1 MGIQILPPQL
11 ANQIAAGEVVERP
24 ASVVKEL
31 VENSL
36 DAGATRIDIEIDKG
50 GSKLIKIRDNG
61 SGIPKDELALALS
74 RHATS
79 KLHTLDDL
87 EAILSFGF
95 RGEALASISS
105 VSRLTLTSRTAEQT
119 EAWQAY
125 AEGVDMAVKVMPAA
139 HPVGSTIEVVDL
151 FFNTPARRRFLKS
164 DKTEFTHIDEW
175 LKRIALVRGEIHFT
189 LTHNGKMVRNYRP
202 ANSEAQYIQ
211 RLTQVSGRQFAADAL
226 RVECQH
232 EDLRL
237 SGYLQSPWSSV
248 LTDTHYFYVNG
259 RLVRDRLVNH
269 AVRQA
274 FAQKAEV
281 EQPGYVL
288 MLDIDPHQVDVNVHP
303 AKHEVRFHQ
312 SRYVHDYI
320 LQALQSALEEAHSL
334 PLNESSLDETSE
346 TRYRDPQTVA
356 SQTVASHTVDS
367 QGDVSVADP
376 SGAFTANTSDAT
388 WQSKNAHVDV
398 NDEPRFEL
406 KPQYDRSAPRFGD
419 QETQLGFGHKGHKAN
434 FGSYSSP
441 AASSSLSSH
450 SVGGNARASTVSNV
464 YGSSVTPRDS
474 RSSGTGDTRGRAD
487 LPSAE
492 AIASYGALLQTPSY
506 QVQEKTGLNLPAMPA
521 ILDSQF
527 WVLTAGDKLSLLPIK
542 SVALA
547 TRTHE
552 IEVKMAIGL
561 IGQPLLMPVSIPVD
575 PDWPELLEQ
584 HHLLIRQLGLELTI
598 RYQQLIIKKVP
609 PYIRE
614 SQLVKVIPEWLQSL
628 RFEAPAPSALAKW
641 LAQQSLTGFLSAP
654 DVWAAYGQLSDEKRQ
669 QIANQAISLPW
680 QSWLKEQKIE

>member
-36 DAGATRIDIEIDKG
+36 DAGASRVDIEIDKG

-105 VSRLTLTSRTAEQT
+105 VSRLTLTSRTADQT
-119 EAWQAY
+119 EAWQAH
-125 AEGVDMAVKVMPAA
+125 AEGADMAVKVMPAA

-175 LKRIALVRGEIHFT
+175 LKRIALVRGDIHFT
-189 LTHNGKMVRNYRP
+189 LTHNGKTVRNYRP
-202 ANSEAQYIQ
+202 AMNEAQYLQ
-211 RLTQVSGRQFAADAL
+211 RLTQVCGRPFAEQAL
-226 RVECQH
+226 KIECQH
-232 EDLRL
+232 DDLRL
-237 SGYLQSPWSSV
+237 SGYLQSPWSPVIS
-248 LTDTHYFYVNG
+248 DTHYFYVNG
-259 RLVRDRLVNH
+259 RLIRDRLVNH

-274 FAQKAEV
+274 FAQKAEL

-320 LQALQSALEEAHSL
+320 LQALQSALEEAGELNFVHSS
-334 PLNESSLDETSE
+334 SSLDEVEDVFVDAPTSTTE
-346 TRYRDPQTVA
+346 TSAPFVLGADSAQVNVPADTLESAQPLVA
-356 SQTVASHTVDS
+356 SAVQVKSAGAGREGASFGTQT
-367 QGDVSVADP
+367 
-376 SGAFTANTSDAT
+376 
-388 WQSKNAHVDV
+388 NA
-398 NDEPRFEL
+398 
-406 KPQYDRSAPRFGD
+406 
-419 QETQLGFGHKGHKAN
+419 
-434 FGSYSSP
+434 FGSM
-441 AASSSLSSH
+441 A
-450 SVGGNARASTVSNV
+450 
-464 YGSSVTPRDS
+464 TPRNNS
-474 RSSGTGDTRGRAD
+474 RGNYSAGESRQRTE
-487 LPSAE
+487 LPSKA

-506 QVQEKTGLNLPAMPA
+506 SVKDQDYQPFLPMPA
-521 ILDSQF
+521 ILDSQY
-527 WVLTAGDKLSLLPIK
+527 WVMATADKLSLLPIK

-547 TRTHE
+547 TRCQE
-552 IEVKMAIGL
+552 IEAKLATGL
-561 IGQPLLMPVSIPVD
+561 IGQPLLMPVSVAAD
-575 PDWPELLEQ
+575 ADWQAVLDE
-584 HHLLIRQLGLELTI
+584 HDTLIRQLGLELTI

-614 SQLVKVIPEWLQSL
+614 SQLAKVIPEWLQSL
-628 RFEAPAPSALAKW
+628 RFETPAPSALAFW
-641 LAQQSLTGFLSAP
+641 LAKHSLTGFVSAP
-654 DVWAAYGQLSDEKRQ
+654 EIWAAFSQLAEEKKQ
-669 QIANQAISLPW
+669 LIANKAILLPW
-680 QSWLKEQKIE
+680 QSWLEEQASE

>member
-36 DAGATRIDIEIDKG
+36 DAGASRVDIEIDKG

-105 VSRLTLTSRTAEQT
+105 VSRLTLTSRTADQT
-119 EAWQAY
+119 EAWQAH
-125 AEGVDMAVKVMPAA
+125 AEGADMAVKVMPAA

-175 LKRIALVRGEIHFT
+175 LKRIVLVRGDIHFT
-189 LTHNGKMVRNYRP
+189 LTHNGKTVRNYRP
-202 ANSEAQYIQ
+202 AMNEAQYLQ
-211 RLTQVSGRQFAADAL
+211 RLTQVSGRPFAEQAL
-226 RVECQH
+226 KIECQH
-232 EDLRL
+232 DDLRL
-237 SGYLQSPWSSV
+237 SGYLQSPWSPV
-248 LTDTHYFYVNG
+248 ITDTHYFYVNG
-259 RLVRDRLVNH
+259 RLIRDRLVNH

-274 FAQKAEV
+274 FAQKAEL

-320 LQALQSALEEAHSL
+320 LQALQSALEEAGELNVVHS
-334 PLNESSLDETSE
+334 SSLDEVE
-346 TRYRDPQTVA
+346 DVF
-356 SQTVASHTVDS
+356 VDS
-367 QGDVSVADP
+367 PTSAVGIAAPFALGADTFESAQDAVAP
-376 SGAFTANTSDAT
+376 AVQVKSASAGREGASFSTQT
-388 WQSKNAHVDV
+388 NA
-398 NDEPRFEL
+398 
-406 KPQYDRSAPRFGD
+406 
-419 QETQLGFGHKGHKAN
+419 
-434 FGSYSSP
+434 FGSM
-441 AASSSLSSH
+441 A
-450 SVGGNARASTVSNV
+450 
-464 YGSSVTPRDS
+464 TPRDS
-474 RSSGTGDTRGRAD
+474 SRSSYSASESRQRTE
-487 LPSAE
+487 LPSKA
-492 AIASYGALLQTPSY
+492 AIASYGALLQTPAYSVKNHDY
-506 QVQEKTGLNLPAMPA
+506 QPSLPMPA
-521 ILDSQF
+521 ILDGQY
-527 WVLTAGDKLSLLPIK
+527 WVIVTEDKLSLLPIK

-547 TRTHE
+547 TRCQE
-552 IEVKMAIGL
+552 IEAKLATGL
-561 IGQPLLMPVSIPVD
+561 IGQPLLMPVSVAAD
-575 PDWPELLEQ
+575 ADWQAVLDE
-584 HHLLIRQLGLELTI
+584 HDTLIRQLGLELTI

-614 SQLVKVIPEWLQSL
+614 SQLAKVIPEWLQSL
-628 RFEAPAPSALAKW
+628 RFETPAPSALAFW
-641 LAQQSLTGFLSAP
+641 LAKHSLTGFVSAP
-654 DVWAAYGQLSDEKRQ
+654 EIWAAFSQLAEEKKQ
-669 QIANQAISLPW
+669 LIANKAISLPW
-680 QSWLKEQKIE
+680 QSWLEEQASE

>member
-36 DAGATRIDIEIDKG
+36 DAGATRVDIEIDRG

-105 VSRLTLTSRTAEQT
+105 VSRLTLTSRTVAQT

-125 AEGVDMAVKVMPAA
+125 AEGADMAVKVIPAA

-175 LKRIALVRGEIHFT
+175 LKRIALVRGDIHFT
-189 LTHNGKMVRNYRP
+189 LTHNGKTVRNYRP
-202 ANSEAQYIQ
+202 AMNEAQYLQ
-211 RLTQVSGRQFAADAL
+211 RLTQVAGRTFAEQAL
-226 RVECQH
+226 KIECEH
-232 EDLRL
+232 DDLRL
-237 SGYLQSPWSSV
+237 RGYLQSPWSAA

-259 RLVRDRLVNH
+259 RLIRDRLVNH

-274 FAQKAEV
+274 FAQKAEI

-320 LQALQSALEEAHSL
+320 LQALQSALEEANSHYGTLGSRGMLHPAAELMDADTQDDAQATLNRASL
-334 PLNESSLDETSE
+334 ATIAHDLNNAAAADAGAVSDQSGSGFEDIQG
-346 TRYRDPQTVA
+346 RDTDM
-356 SQTVASHTVDS
+356 SR
-367 QGDVSVADP
+367 SVAFSPAIHTSP
-376 SGAFTANTSDAT
+376 SRHQAI
-388 WQSKNAHVDV
+388 QSNQFG
-398 NDEPRFEL
+398 RM
-406 KPQYDRSAPRFGD
+406 QAPRA
-419 QETQLGFGHKGHKAN
+419 TQQHD
-434 FGSYSSP
+434 
-441 AASSSLSSH
+441 
-450 SVGGNARASTVSNV
+450 
-464 YGSSVTPRDS
+464 SVTRQS
-474 RSSGTGDTRGRAD
+474 TM
-487 LPSAE
+487 LPSKT
-492 AIASYGALLQTPSY
+492 AIASYAALMQTPSY
-506 QVQEKTGLNLPAMPA
+506 RVDEQPQASLEPAMPLV
-521 ILDSQF
+521 LDEQY
-527 WVLTAGDKLSLLPIK
+527 WVMVEGDKLKLLPIK
-542 SVALA
+542 TVALA
-547 TRTHE
+547 TRLAE
-552 IEVKMAIGL
+552 ITAKIETGL
-561 IGQPLLMPVSIPVD
+561 ISQPLLMPVSVAAD
-575 PDWPELLEQ
+575 PDWQLLLDE
-584 HHLLIRQLGLELTI
+584 HATLLRQIGLELTI

-609 PYIRE
+609 PYLRQC
-614 SQLVKVIPEWLQSL
+614 QLATVIPEWLQSL
-628 RFEAPAPSALAKW
+628 RFAPPAPNALAMW
-641 LAQQSLTGFLSAP
+641 LAKHSLSGFMSAP
-654 DVWAAYGQLSDEKRQ
+654 TVWSAFSQLTQEQREH
-669 QIANQAISLPW
+669 IAKQALLLPW
-680 QSWLKEQKIE
+680 QSWLEEQASE

>member
-36 DAGATRIDIEIDKG
+36 DAGASRVDIEIDKG

-105 VSRLTLTSRTAEQT
+105 VSRLTLTSRTADQT
-119 EAWQAY
+119 EAWQAH
-125 AEGVDMAVKVMPAA
+125 AEGADMAVKVMPAA

-175 LKRIALVRGEIHFT
+175 LKRIALVRGDIHFT
-189 LTHNGKMVRNYRP
+189 LTHNGKTVRNYRP
-202 ANSEAQYIQ
+202 AMNEAQYLQ
-211 RLTQVSGRQFAADAL
+211 RLTQVSGRPFAEQAL
-226 RVECQH
+226 KIECQH
-232 EDLRL
+232 DDLRL
-237 SGYLQSPWSSV
+237 SGYLQSPWSPV
-248 LTDTHYFYVNG
+248 ITDTHFFYVNG
-259 RLVRDRLVNH
+259 RLIRDRLVNH
-269 AVRQA
+269 AVLQA
-274 FAQKAEV
+274 FAQKAEL

-320 LQALQSALEEAHSL
+320 LQALQSALEEAGELNVVHS
-334 PLNESSLDETSE
+334 SSLDEVE
-346 TRYRDPQTVA
+346 DVF
-356 SQTVASHTVDS
+356 VDS
-367 QGDVSVADP
+367 PTSAVGIAAPFALGADTFESAQYAVAP
-376 SGAFTANTSDAT
+376 AVQVKSASAGREGASFSTQT
-388 WQSKNAHVDV
+388 NA
-398 NDEPRFEL
+398 
-406 KPQYDRSAPRFGD
+406 
-419 QETQLGFGHKGHKAN
+419 
-434 FGSYSSP
+434 FGSM
-441 AASSSLSSH
+441 A
-450 SVGGNARASTVSNV
+450 
-464 YGSSVTPRDS
+464 TPRDS
-474 RSSGTGDTRGRAD
+474 SRGSYSASESRQRTE
-487 LPSAE
+487 LPSKA
-492 AIASYGALLQTPSY
+492 AIASYGALLQTPAYSVKDQDY
-506 QVQEKTGLNLPAMPA
+506 QLSLPMPA
-521 ILDSQF
+521 ILDGQY
-527 WVLTAGDKLSLLPIK
+527 WVMVTEDKLSLLPIK

-547 TRTHE
+547 TRCQE
-552 IEVKMAIGL
+552 IEAKLATGL
-561 IGQPLLMPVSIPVD
+561 IGQPLLMPVSVAAD
-575 PDWPELLEQ
+575 ADWQAVLDE
-584 HHLLIRQLGLELTI
+584 HDTLIRQLGLELTI

-614 SQLVKVIPEWLQSL
+614 SQLAKVIPDWLQSL
-628 RFEAPAPSALAKW
+628 RFETPAPSALAFW
-641 LAQQSLTGFLSAP
+641 LAKHSLAGFVSAP
-654 DVWAAYGQLSDEKRQ
+654 EIWAAFSQLADDKKQ
-669 QIANQAISLPW
+669 LIANKAISLPW
-680 QSWLKEQKIE
+680 QSWLEEQASE

>member
-36 DAGATRIDIEIDKG
+36 DAGASRVDIEIDKG

-119 EAWQAY
+119 EAWQAH
-125 AEGVDMAVKVMPAA
+125 AEGADMAVKVMPAA

-175 LKRIALVRGEIHFT
+175 LKRIALVRGDIHFT
-189 LTHNGKMVRNYRP
+189 LTYNGKTVRNYRP
-202 ANSEAQYIQ
+202 AMNEAQYLQ
-211 RLTQVSGRQFAADAL
+211 RLTQVCGRPFAEQAL
-226 RVECQH
+226 KIECQH
-232 EDLRL
+232 ADLRL
-237 SGYLQSPWSSV
+237 SGYLQSPWSPVIS
-248 LTDTHYFYVNG
+248 DTHYFYVNG
-259 RLVRDRLVNH
+259 RLIRDRLVNH

-274 FAQKAEV
+274 FAQKAEL
-281 EQPGYVL
+281 EQPSYVL

-320 LQALQSALEEAHSL
+320 LQALQSALEEAGELNFVHS
-334 PLNESSLDETSE
+334 SSLDEVEDVFVDAPISAEISAPFVLGAYSALVNAQTDTLESAQ
-346 TRYRDPQTVA
+346 DTVA
-356 SQTVASHTVDS
+356 PAVQIKSLGAGREGASFGTQT
-367 QGDVSVADP
+367 
-376 SGAFTANTSDAT
+376 
-388 WQSKNAHVDV
+388 NA
-398 NDEPRFEL
+398 
-406 KPQYDRSAPRFGD
+406 
-419 QETQLGFGHKGHKAN
+419 
-434 FGSYSSP
+434 FGSM
-441 AASSSLSSH
+441 
-450 SVGGNARASTVSNV
+450 T
-464 YGSSVTPRDS
+464 TPRDS
-474 RSSGTGDTRGRAD
+474 SRGSYSAGESRQRTE
-487 LPSAE
+487 LPSKA

-506 QVQEKTGLNLPAMPA
+506 SVKDQDYQSVLPMPS
-521 ILDSQF
+521 ILDGQY
-527 WVLTAGDKLSLLPIK
+527 WVMTSEDKLSLLSIK

-547 TRTHE
+547 TRCQE
-552 IEVKMAIGL
+552 IEAKLATGL
-561 IGQPLLMPVSIPVD
+561 IGQPLLMPVSVAAD
-575 PDWPELLEQ
+575 ADWQAVLTE
-584 HHLLIRQLGLELTI
+584 HDTLIRQLGLELTI

-614 SQLVKVIPEWLQSL
+614 SQLAKVIPEWLQSL
-628 RFEAPAPSALAKW
+628 RFETPAPSALAFW
-641 LAQQSLTGFLSAP
+641 LAKHSLTGFVSAP
-654 DVWAAYGQLSDEKRQ
+654 EVWAAFSQLAEEKKQ
-669 QIANQAISLPW
+669 LIANKAIFLPW
-680 QSWLKEQKIE
+680 QSWLEEQASE

>member
-1 MGIQILPPQL
+1 MKSMGIQILPPQL

-79 KLHTLDDL
+79 KLHSLDDL

-175 LKRIALVRGEIHFT
+175 LKRIALVRGDIHFT
-189 LTHNGKMVRNYRP
+189 LTHNGKTVRNYRP
-202 ANSEAQYIQ
+202 AMNEPQYLQ
-211 RLTQVSGRQFAADAL
+211 RLTQVAGRQFADEAL

-232 EDLRL
+232 DDLRL
-237 SGYLQSPWSSV
+237 SGYLQSPWSTV

-320 LQALQSALEEAHSL
+320 LQALQSALEEAGELGFEHPFEPSSPQVRDEVSLSESGTQTQTEHHAFELQSPESKTHSTW
-334 PLNESSLDETSE
+334 NEASRVDTSRVE
-346 TRYRDPQTVA
+346 ISR
-356 SQTVASHTVDS
+356 DS
-367 QGDVSVADP
+367 QLTERTRDIASARP
-376 SGAFTANTSDAT
+376 YSGV
-388 WQSKNAHVDV
+388 QSNAYGSMAV
-398 NDEPRFEL
+398 PRES
-406 KPQYDRSAPRFGD
+406 RSGPTGESR
-419 QETQLGFGHKGHKAN
+419 
-434 FGSYSSP
+434 
-441 AASSSLSSH
+441 
-450 SVGGNARASTVSNV
+450 ARAE
-464 YGSSVTPRDS
+464 
-474 RSSGTGDTRGRAD
+474 
-487 LPSAE
+487 LPSKA
-492 AIASYGALLQTPSY
+492 AIASYGELLQTPSY
-506 QVQEKTGLNLPAMPA
+506 SVQDKPYQPVLAMPA
-521 ILDSQF
+521 MLNGQY
-527 WVLTAGDKLSLLPIK
+527 WVLAQGQNLSLLPIQ

-547 TRTHE
+547 TRSHE
-552 IEVKMAIGL
+552 IETKLATGL
-561 IGQPLLMPVSIPVD
+561 IGQPLLMPVSIAAD
-575 PDWPELLEQ
+575 TDWPALLEE
-584 HHLLIRQLGLELTI
+584 HETLIRQLGLELTI

-609 PYIRE
+609 PYLRD
-614 SQLVKVIPEWLQSL
+614 SQLAKVIPEWLQSL
-628 RFEAPAPSALAKW
+628 RFEAPAPNALAVW
-641 LAQQSLTGFLSAP
+641 LAEQSLTGFTSAA
-654 DVWAAYGQLSDEKRQ
+654 DIWAAYSQLTEEKRQ
-669 QIANQAISLPW
+669 QIADKAVSLPW
-680 QSWLKEQKIE
+680 QSWLEEQAIE

>member
-79 KLHTLDDL
+79 KLHSLDDL

-175 LKRIALVRGEIHFT
+175 LKRIALVRGDIHFT
-189 LTHNGKMVRNYRP
+189 LTHNGKTVRNYRP
-202 ANSEAQYIQ
+202 AMNESQYLQ
-211 RLTQVSGRQFAADAL
+211 RLTQVAGRPFADQAL
-226 RVECQH
+226 RIECQH
-232 EDLRL
+232 DDLRL
-237 SGYLQSPWSSV
+237 SGYLQSPWSTV
-248 LTDTHYFYVNG
+248 QTDTHYFYVNG

-320 LQALQSALEEAHSL
+320 LQALQSALEEAGELSFERPFEL
-334 PLNESSLDETSE
+334 GS
-346 TRYRDPQTVA
+346 PQVE
-356 SQTVASHTVDS
+356 D
-367 QGDVSVADP
+367 DVSEP
-376 SGAFTANTSDAT
+376 KSEHTA
-388 WQSKNAHVDV
+388 
-398 NDEPRFEL
+398 FEL
-406 KPQYDRSAPRFGD
+406 QSP
-419 QETQLGFGHKGHKAN
+419 KAN
-434 FGSYSSP
+434 LAWTNTPQPENYRGSQVDTAIGESRARDIATVRAGTMVQS
-441 AASSSLSSH
+441 
-450 SVGGNARASTVSNV
+450 NA
-464 YGSSVTPRDS
+464 YGSMAVPRES
-474 RSSGTGDTRGRAD
+474 RSSSAGESRARAE
-487 LPSAE
+487 LPSKT
-492 AIASYGALLQTPSY
+492 AIASYGALLETPSY
-506 QVQEKTGLNLPAMPA
+506 SVQDKAYQAVLPMPS
-521 ILDSQF
+521 ILDGQF
-527 WVLTAGDKLSLLPIK
+527 WVFSDGPKLSLLRIE
-542 SVALA
+542 SAALA
-547 TRTHE
+547 VRSHE
-552 IEVKMAIGL
+552 IEIKLATGL
-561 IGQPLLMPVSIPVD
+561 IGQPLLMPVSVAAD
-575 PDWPELLEQ
+575 PDWAALLEE
-584 HHLLIRQLGLELTI
+584 HATLIRQLGLELTI

-609 PYIRE
+609 PYLRDC
-614 SQLVKVIPEWLQSL
+614 QLAKVIPEWLQSL
-628 RFEAPAPSALAKW
+628 RFEAPAPNALALW
-641 LAQQSLTGFLSAP
+641 LAEQSLTGFISAP
-654 DVWAAYGQLSDEKRQ
+654 DIWAAYCQLTEDKRQ
-669 QIANQAISLPW
+669 KIASKAVSLPW
-680 QSWLKEQKIE
+680 QSWLEEQAIE

>member
-1 MGIQILPPQL
+1 MMGIQILPPQL

-36 DAGATRIDIEIDKG
+36 DAGASRVDIEIDKG

-119 EAWQAY
+119 EAWQAH
-125 AEGVDMAVKVMPAA
+125 AEGADMAVKVMPAA

-175 LKRIALVRGEIHFT
+175 LKRIALVRGDIHFT
-189 LTHNGKMVRNYRP
+189 LTHNGKTVRNYRP
-202 ANSEAQYIQ
+202 AMNEAQYLQ
-211 RLTQVSGRQFAADAL
+211 RLTRVCGRPFAEQAL
-226 RVECQH
+226 KIECQH
-232 EDLRL
+232 DDLRL
-237 SGYLQSPWSSV
+237 SGYLQSPWSPVIS
-248 LTDTHYFYVNG
+248 DTHYFYVNG
-259 RLVRDRLVNH
+259 RLIRDRLVNH

-274 FAQKAEV
+274 FAQKAEI

-320 LQALQSALEEAHSL
+320 LQALQSALEEAGELNFVHS
-334 PLNESSLDETSE
+334 SSLGEVEDVFVDAPTSAAE
-346 TRYRDPQTVA
+346 ISAPFA
-356 SQTVASHTVDS
+356 LGADS
-367 QGDVSVADP
+367 AQDSVAP
-376 SGAFTANTSDAT
+376 AVQVKSVGAGREGASFVTQT
-388 WQSKNAHVDV
+388 NAFGSMTM
-398 NDEPRFEL
+398 PR
-406 KPQYDRSAPRFGD
+406 DSSR
-419 QETQLGFGHKGHKAN
+419 
-434 FGSYSSP
+434 GSYS
-441 AASSSLSSH
+441 A
-450 SVGGNARASTVSNV
+450 GE
-464 YGSSVTPRDS
+464 S
-474 RSSGTGDTRGRAD
+474 RQRTE
-487 LPSAE
+487 LPSKA

-506 QVQEKTGLNLPAMPA
+506 SVKDQDYQSVLPMPS
-521 ILDSQF
+521 ILDGQY
-527 WVLTAGDKLSLLPIK
+527 WVMTSEDKLCLLSIK

-547 TRTHE
+547 TRCQE
-552 IEVKMAIGL
+552 IEAKLATGL
-561 IGQPLLMPVSIPVD
+561 IGQPLLMPVSVAAD
-575 PDWPELLEQ
+575 ADWQAVLTE
-584 HHLLIRQLGLELTI
+584 HDTLIRQLGLELTI

-614 SQLVKVIPEWLQSL
+614 SQLAKVIPEWLQSL
-628 RFEAPAPSALAKW
+628 RFETPAPSALAFW
-641 LAQQSLTGFLSAP
+641 LAKHSLTGFVSAP
-654 DVWAAYGQLSDEKRQ
+654 EIWAAFSQLAEEKKQ
-669 QIANQAISLPW
+669 LIANKAIFLPW
-680 QSWLKEQKIE
+680 QSWLEE

>member
-79 KLHTLDDL
+79 KLHSLDDL

-175 LKRIALVRGEIHFT
+175 LKRIALVRGDIHFT
-189 LTHNGKMVRNYRP
+189 LTHNGKTVRNYRP
-202 ANSEAQYIQ
+202 AMNEPQYLQ
-211 RLTQVSGRQFAADAL
+211 RLTQVAGRQFADEAL

-232 EDLRL
+232 DDLRL
-237 SGYLQSPWSSV
+237 SGYLQSPWSTV

-320 LQALQSALEEAHSL
+320 LQALQSALEEAGEL
-334 PLNESSLDETSE
+334 GLERPFESSSPQVKDEISLSESGTQTQTEYLAFELQSPESKTHSTWDEASRADTSRAE
-346 TRYRDPQTVA
+346 MSWE
-356 SQTVASHTVDS
+356 SQVDS
-367 QGDVSVADP
+367 PLGERARD
-376 SGAFTANTSDAT
+376 NTSARPYSGV
-388 WQSKNAHVDV
+388 QSNAYGSMAV
-398 NDEPRFEL
+398 PRES
-406 KPQYDRSAPRFGD
+406 RS
-419 QETQLGFGHKGHKAN
+419 
-434 FGSYSSP
+434 GSAGESR
-441 AASSSLSSH
+441 
-450 SVGGNARASTVSNV
+450 ARAE
-464 YGSSVTPRDS
+464 
-474 RSSGTGDTRGRAD
+474 
-487 LPSAE
+487 LPSKA
-492 AIASYGALLQTPSY
+492 AIASYGELLQTPSY
-506 QVQEKTGLNLPAMPA
+506 SVQDKPYQPVLAMPA
-521 ILDSQF
+521 ILNGQY
-527 WVLTAGDKLSLLPIK
+527 WVLAQGQNLSLLPIQ

-547 TRTHE
+547 TRSHE
-552 IEVKMAIGL
+552 IETKLATGL
-561 IGQPLLMPVSIPVD
+561 IGQPLLMPVSIAAD
-575 PDWPELLEQ
+575 TDWPALLEE
-584 HHLLIRQLGLELTI
+584 HETLIRQLGLELTI

-609 PYIRE
+609 PYLRD
-614 SQLVKVIPEWLQSL
+614 SQLAKVIPEWLQSL
-628 RFEAPAPSALAKW
+628 RFEAPAPNALAVW
-641 LAQQSLTGFLSAP
+641 LAEQSLTGFTSAP
-654 DVWAAYGQLSDEKRQ
+654 DIWAAYCQLTEEKRQ
-669 QIANQAISLPW
+669 QIANKAVSLPW
-680 QSWLKEQKIE
+680 QSWLEEQAIE

>member
-79 KLHTLDDL
+79 KLHSLDDL

-175 LKRIALVRGEIHFT
+175 LKRIALVRGDIHFT
-189 LTHNGKMVRNYRP
+189 LTHNGKTVRNYRP
-202 ANSEAQYIQ
+202 AMNEPQYLQ
-211 RLTQVSGRQFAADAL
+211 RLTQVAGRQFADEAL

-232 EDLRL
+232 DDLRL
-237 SGYLQSPWSSV
+237 SGYLQSPWSTV

-320 LQALQSALEEAHSL
+320 LQALQSALEEAGEL
-334 PLNESSLDETSE
+334 GFERPFEPSS
-346 TRYRDPQTVA
+346 PQVE
-356 SQTVASHTVDS
+356 D
-367 QGDVSVADP
+367 DVSVSDP
-376 SGAFTANTSDAT
+376 KPEHTA
-388 WQSKNAHVDV
+388 
-398 NDEPRFEL
+398 FEL
-406 KPQYDRSAPRFGD
+406 QSP
-419 QETQLGFGHKGHKAN
+419 KAN
-434 FGSYSSP
+434 LAWTDTPRPETYRESRVD
-441 AASSSLSSH
+441 AA
-450 SVGGNARASTVSNV
+450 VGENRPRDIATARAGTMVQSNA
-464 YGSSVTPRDS
+464 YGSMAVPRES
-474 RSSGTGDTRGRAD
+474 RSGPTGESRARAE
-487 LPSAE
+487 LPSKA
-492 AIASYGALLQTPSY
+492 AIASYGELLQTPSY
-506 QVQEKTGLNLPAMPA
+506 SVQDKPYQPVLAMPA
-521 ILDSQF
+521 MLNGQY
-527 WVLTAGDKLSLLPIK
+527 WVLAQGQNLSLLPIQ

-547 TRTHE
+547 TRSHE
-552 IEVKMAIGL
+552 IETKLATGL
-561 IGQPLLMPVSIPVD
+561 IGQPLLMPVSIAAD
-575 PDWPELLEQ
+575 TDWPALLEE
-584 HHLLIRQLGLELTI
+584 HETLIRQLGLELTI

-609 PYIRE
+609 PYLRD
-614 SQLVKVIPEWLQSL
+614 SQLAKVIPEWLQSL
-628 RFEAPAPSALAKW
+628 RFEAPAPNALAVW
-641 LAQQSLTGFLSAP
+641 LAEQSLTGFTSAA
-654 DVWAAYGQLSDEKRQ
+654 DIWAAYSQLTEEKRQ
-669 QIANQAISLPW
+669 QIADKAVSLPW
-680 QSWLKEQKIE
+680 QSWLEEQAIE

>member
-79 KLHTLDDL
+79 KLHSLDDL

-105 VSRLTLTSRTAEQT
+105 VSRLTLTSRTGEQT

-175 LKRIALVRGEIHFT
+175 LKRIALVRGDIHFT
-189 LTHNGKMVRNYRP
+189 LTHNGKTVRNYRP
-202 ANSEAQYIQ
+202 AMNEPQYLQ
-211 RLTQVSGRQFAADAL
+211 RLTQVAGRQFADEAL

-232 EDLRL
+232 DDLRL
-237 SGYLQSPWSSV
+237 SGYLQSPWSTV

-320 LQALQSALEEAHSL
+320 LQALQSALEEAGELGFEHSSE
-334 PLNESSLDETSE
+334 PSS
-346 TRYRDPQTVA
+346 PQ
-356 SQTVASHTVDS
+356 VD
-367 QGDVSVADP
+367 DVSVTEP
-376 SGAFTANTSDAT
+376 KSEHTAFELQSPRTRANLACTDTSQLDT
-388 WQSKNAHVDV
+388 YRESRVDTPV
-398 NDEPRFEL
+398 GEPR
-406 KPQYDRSAPRFGD
+406 YHDIA
-419 QETQLGFGHKGHKAN
+419 T
-434 FGSYSSP
+434 
-441 AASSSLSSH
+441 
-450 SVGGNARASTVSNV
+450 ARAGTRMQSNA
-464 YGSSVTPRDS
+464 YGSMAVPRES
-474 RSSGTGDTRGRAD
+474 RSGSAGGSRARAE
-487 LPSAE
+487 LPSKT
-492 AIASYGALLQTPSY
+492 AIESYGALLQTPSY
-506 QVQEKTGLNLPAMPA
+506 NVQDNAYHAVIAMPS
-521 ILDSQF
+521 ILNGQY
-527 WVLTAGDKLSLLPIK
+527 WVLAEGQDLRLLAIK

-547 TRTHE
+547 TRSHE
-552 IEVKMAIGL
+552 IETKLATGL
-561 IGQPLLMPVSIPVD
+561 VGQPLLMPVSVAAD
-575 PDWPELLEQ
+575 TDWPALLEE
-584 HHLLIRQLGLELTI
+584 HETLIRQLGLELTI

-609 PYIRE
+609 PYLRD
-614 SQLVKVIPEWLQSL
+614 SQLAKVIPEWLQSL
-628 RFEAPAPSALAKW
+628 RFEAPAPNALAVW
-641 LAQQSLTGFLSAP
+641 LAEQSLTGFTSAA
-654 DVWAAYGQLSDEKRQ
+654 DIWTAYCQLTEEKRQ
-669 QIANQAISLPW
+669 QIANKAVSLPW
-680 QSWLKEQKIE
+680 QSWLEEQAIE